1 PLEDWGS
8 ETYSAPVAI
17 ARRCTP
23 ATSSADPRASNPRR
37 GWRCFRCSSRRLL
50 WRCALTP
57 SRDNNVTISVARRAH
72 QRAGKAHG
80 ALDLDRLC
88 ELGGIRTPNLLIRSQ
103 MLYPLSY
110 ERWVVR
116 FYGRRKQDANAVP
129 GTGVACA
136 EREGFEPSDP
146 VSQVNS
152 LAVSPIRPL
161 SHLS

>member
-1 PLEDWGS
+1 
-8 ETYSAPVAI
+8 
-17 ARRCTP
+17 
-23 ATSSADPRASNPRR
+23 
-37 GWRCFRCSSRRLL
+37 
-50 WRCALTP
+50 
-57 SRDNNVTISVARRAH
+57 
-72 QRAGKAHG
+72 
-80 ALDLDRLC
+80 
-88 ELGGIRTPNLLIRSQ
+88 

-161 SHLS
+161 SHLSGEAV

>member
-1 PLEDWGS
+1 
-8 ETYSAPVAI
+8 
-17 ARRCTP
+17 
-23 ATSSADPRASNPRR
+23 
-37 GWRCFRCSSRRLL
+37 
-50 WRCALTP
+50 
-57 SRDNNVTISVARRAH
+57 
-72 QRAGKAHG
+72 
-80 ALDLDRLC
+80 
-88 ELGGIRTPNLLIRSQ
+88 

-161 SHLS
+161 SHLSGTAAKCLTPADTLRCGAVAEFGLLHPP